1 MSNLIRDRWR
11 QDRIP
16 VFLYLVTFIVMT
28 YPFVFRMHDSLPLHN
43 SDTHE
48 ILAKNWSLR
57 DALIHGKYLNQNA
70 LLFFPNGLNVSL
82 QPQRW
87 SAFPMWTALYTAFGD
102 PLAYNLVSFFGIL
115 FKAYGMYMFGLF
127 LFRARIS
134 AWVCGAF
141 YSFAAPVLAMALRNP
156 DTGATEWVPWFML
169 FLAYGLSRFRVEDGE
184 RKANIIM
191 VVAGLCF
198 SLNVYMH
205 LRIAIFAMLLGGGYI
220 VWSMFTCRLWA
231 RRRFWTAM
239 LVFALTAGLTSAPL
253 LIRVLRSNLYGFAI
267 DRPVAVGASASSD
280 LLNFFKAQHDRPI
293 DYRQVIA
300 SFSGDQLEISCL
312 CRGISHVGL
321 VGAVFAMMG
330 AVYILRFQRKEAIW
344 IVLAGLSFLLSL
356 GVVIYVN
363 GTPMDMYW
371 TPYRLLQDNFFFRAL
386 WHPFRMLVVLLFPF
400 SVLVGYGLHSRMRTI
415 QLDRRNS
422 ILVATSV
429 IVLLY
434 GTSIF
439 PIAMNFSPRPS
450 YLSALDSLP
459 EGTVID
465 LPMGRHPSKYYMSMQ
480 RFHSRPIVE
489 GMLPRTPPDAYDY
502 ISANPV
508 LAFLRAKS
516 TNYSVANV
524 GEDVWR
530 AALDDLQEDGFRY
543 LILHREVPVEATRSI
558 WLPDKFREDIIFP
571 FPVYQDEN
579 ESIYDIT
586 LWERPYSRFGLGSY
600 TELPE
605 SINLN
610 ISVGDEFKF
619 VFWSL
624 LSSHDVQPCQTVKVL
639 SWWEVTQTDAKPYTL
654 SVILADADGDGQ
666 IAIANKRASFWQT
679 DVYNKDESK
688 FRIPCETA
696 SGKYPIIIV
705 MNESDTENAL
715 GFRYP
720 NGEPIGDHYYLTT
733 LTVHEQ

>member
-1 MSNLIRDRWR
+1 
-11 QDRIP
+11 
-16 VFLYLVTFIVMT
+16 
-28 YPFVFRMHDSLPLHN
+28 
-43 SDTHE
+43 
-48 ILAKNWSLR
+48 
-57 DALIHGKYLNQNA
+57 
-70 LLFFPNGLNVSL
+70 
-82 QPQRW
+82 
-87 SAFPMWTALYTAFGD
+87 
-102 PLAYNLVSFFGIL
+102 
-115 FKAYGMYMFGLF
+115 
-127 LFRARIS
+127 
-134 AWVCGAF
+134 
-141 YSFAAPVLAMALRNP
+141 
-156 DTGATEWVPWFML
+156 
-169 FLAYGLSRFRVEDGE
+169 
-184 RKANIIM
+184 
-191 VVAGLCF
+191 
-198 SLNVYMH
+198 
-205 LRIAIFAMLLGGGYI
+205 
-220 VWSMFTCRLWA
+220 
-231 RRRFWTAM
+231 M

-386 WHPFRMLVVLLFPF
+386 WHPFRMVVVLLFPF

-571 FPVYQDEN
+571 SPVYQDEN

-639 SWWEVTQTDAKPYTL
+639 SWWEVSQPGLKPYTL
-654 SVILADADGDGQ
+654 STILADADGDVQ

-688 FRIPCETA
+688 LRIPCETA

-720 NGEPIGDHYYLTT
+720 NGELIGDHYYLTT